1 MRKIKQKITISVIGI
16 IIVILDQLSKMLMLN
31 TEITIIP
38 NFLNFTYTQ
47 NIGIAFGIGNN
58 MLAILIINVIIL
70 TSILV
75 FLVLKRKKLDNITY
89 TGLILI
95 LAGGMSNM
103 IDRIFNGYVID
114 FIDVN
119 IFNFPHFNIAD
130 ISIVVGIIILFITI
144 FKSFDE
150 NNI

>member
-1 MRKIKQKITISVIGI
+1 MRKIKQRITIIVIGV

-89 TGLILI
+89 AGLILI

-103 IDRIFNGYVID
+103 LDRIFNGYVID

>member
-1 MRKIKQKITISVIGI
+1 MNKKRTIILIGF

>member
-1 MRKIKQKITISVIGI
+1 M
-16 IIVILDQLSKMLMLN
+16 
-31 TEITIIP
+31 
-38 NFLNFTYTQ
+38 
-47 NIGIAFGIGNN
+47 
-58 MLAILIINVIIL
+58 
-70 TSILV
+70 
-75 FLVLKRKKLDNITY
+75 LKRKKLDNITY
-89 TGLILI
+89 AGLILI

>member
-1 MRKIKQKITISVIGI
+1 MNKKRTIILIGI